1 MKDTNDKKLK
11 MVLAG
16 NRQQF
21 EDYLTENGLTDS
33 EARYV
38 YDAHSILG
46 YGHDYEIVKYGTC
59 YSHLH
64 YYELLDLLV
73 RNQNQ

>member
-1 MKDTNDKKLK
+1 MKPKLK

-21 EDYLTENGLTDS
+21 EDYLNENGLTDS

-38 YDAHSILG
+38 FEENSIRG
-46 YGHDYEIVKYGTC
+46 YGHDYEIVKYGT
-59 YSHLH
+59 YYEHPK
-64 YYELLDLLV
+64 YYELEKLLEE
-73 RNQNQ
+73 NNLS